1 MFHMFCTNVATT
13 KAVVTPSPAEPI
25 PGQDGKFKVEY
36 TCDYVFNMKKVFNP
50 ITAVLE
56 VRDGKVL
63 RQVDDFDLKAWAKQA
78 LGLLVATV
86 LSTLGMLPGV
96 VHKKA
101 AEKLKVW
108 CDKNE
113 EFKE

>member
-1 MFHMFCTNVATT
+1 MFHMFCTNAPTN
-13 KAVVTPSPAEPI
+13 KMVVTPSPAEPI

-36 TCDYVFNMKKVFNP
+36 TCDYIFGAKRVHNP
-50 ITAVLE
+50 ITAVME

-63 RQVDDFDLKAWAKQA
+63 SQRDDFDLKAWAKQA
-78 LGLLVATV
+78 LGFVMGTV
-86 LSTLGMLPGV
+86 LGALGVLPGV
-96 VHKKA
+96 IHKKA
-101 AEKLKVW
+101 ADRLRGW

>member
-1 MFHMFCTNVATT
+1 MFHMFCTSAPTT
-13 KAVVTPSPAEPI
+13 KVIVTPSPAEAI

-36 TCDYVFNMKKVFNP
+36 TCDYLFGLRKVFNP

-56 VRDGKVL
+56 IRDGKVL

-78 LGLLVATV
+78 LGLLVASV
-86 LSTLGMLPGV
+86 LGALGMLPGV
-96 VHKKA
+96 VHKRA
-101 AEKLKVW
+101 AEKLRVW
-108 CDKNE
+108 CEKNE

>member
-1 MFHMFCTNVATT
+1 MFHMFCTSAPTT
-13 KAVVTPSPAEPI
+13 KVIVTPSPAEPT
-25 PGQDGKFKVEY
+25 GEDGKFIVKY
-36 TCDYVFNMKKVFNP
+36 TCDYLFGVRKVFNP

-56 VRDGKVL
+56 IRDGKVL

-78 LGLLVATV
+78 LGLLVASV
-86 LSTLGMLPGV
+86 LSAFGMLPGV

>member
-1 MFHMFCTNVATT
+1 MFHMFCTNAPKT
-13 KAVVTPSPAEPI
+13 KMVVTSSPAEAI

-36 TCDYVFNMKKVFNP
+36 TCDYVFGVRKVHNP

-56 VRDGKVL
+56 VRDGKIL
-63 RQVDDFDLKAWAKQA
+63 RQVDTFDLKAWAKQA
-78 LGLLVATV
+78 LGFLVGTV
-86 LSTLGMLPGV
+86 MGALGILPGV
-96 VHKKA
+96 VHKRA
-101 AEKLKVW
+101 DERLKEW

>member
-1 MFHMFCTNVATT
+1 MFCTNAPTT
-13 KAVVTPSPAEPI
+13 KMVVTQSPAEAI

-36 TCDYVFNMKKVFNP
+36 TCDYLFGTKKVHNP

-56 VRDGKVL
+56 VRDGKIL

-78 LGLLVATV
+78 LGMLVGTV
-86 LSTLGMLPGV
+86 LGALGILPGII
-96 VHKKA
+96 HKRA
-101 AEKLKVW
+101 DERLTGW
-108 CDKNE
+108 CNKNE